1 MDNMNDN
8 DIFTIRAVI
17 IVSII
22 TILYTF
28 SLAAYLLL

>member
-1 MDNMNDN
+1 MDNMNDD
-8 DIFTIRAVI
+8 DIFIIKAVI
-17 IVSII
+17 VVSIM